1 MDLTDQR
8 LGFWQGVAATKCS
21 MSRFDRYP
29 LRVFGR
35 ELRQQIVQC
44 VDLTDQRFGFWQ
56 GVAATKCSM
65 SGFDRSTIRV
75 LAGSCGNKMFNVWI

>member
-8 LGFWQGVAATKCS
+8 L
-21 MSRFDRYP
+21 
-29 LRVFGR
+29 
-35 ELRQQIVQC
+35 
-44 VDLTDQRFGFWQ
+44 GFWQ

-75 LAGSCGNKMFNVWI
+75 FGRELRQQNAQCVDLTDQLLGFWYGVAATKCSMFGFDRSTIRVLAGSCGNKMFNV

>member
-1 MDLTDQR
+1 MC
-8 LGFWQGVAATKCS
+8 G
-21 MSRFDRYP
+21 FDRSTITGFGRELRQQNVQCLDWTDHP

-35 ELRQQIVQC
+35 ELRQQNAQC

-65 SGFDRSTIRV
+65 SGFDRY
-75 LAGSCGNKMFNVWI
+75 ND